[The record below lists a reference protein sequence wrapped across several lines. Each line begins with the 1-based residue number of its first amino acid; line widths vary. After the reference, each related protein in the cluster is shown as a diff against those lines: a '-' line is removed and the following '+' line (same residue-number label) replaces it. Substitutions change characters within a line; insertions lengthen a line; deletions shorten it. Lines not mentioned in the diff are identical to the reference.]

1 MGKGEDER
9 DRWKPSLGPRGP
21 EPLATVLAS
30 SRGCFSTSRG
40 PSEVSHVSGV
50 GALTRTVS
58 HAPSLRTGAPSL
70 RTGAPLADEAL
81 FTLASWRVESGHQG

>member
-58 HAPSLRTGAPSL
+58 HAPSLRTGAP
-70 RTGAPLADEAL
+70 LADEAL